1 VFPRVP
7 KSHKLGAVWES
18 HDKSP
23 AFLGRPLG
31 PPYATEPL
39 TFLSVCNV
47 DVLWPNGWMDQDA
60 TWYRGRLQPR
70 RHCVR
75 WGPSSP
81 PMERAQHPHFSVHVC
96 CGQMVAHLSSCWTVV
111 SNVVVKKQAWIKQF
125 LWHNL
130 PEECMHI
137 CGLVSA
143 LVRFI
148 SSTVLCFANK
158 ITSRKATGSVVIFC
172 YLYCWKV
179 LKFVIWYVNPVWVI
193 ADDFR

>member
-1 VFPRVP
+1 MLQNHWPFC
-7 KSHKLGAVWES
+7 
-18 HDKSP
+18 
-23 AFLGRPLG
+23 
-31 PPYATEPL
+31 
-39 TFLSVCNV
+39 LSVMSMYCGQTV
-47 DVLWPNGWMDQDA
+47 GWIKMLLGTEVGFSLGDIVLDGDPA
-60 TWYRGRLQPR
+60 P
-70 RHCVR
+70 
-75 WGPSSP
+75 P